1 MLNAAEIDLRKRRAA
16 ALREYAA
23 RTLDQSEVERVAAE
37 KLSKAIATER
47 ARVPARY
54 TRAQIAE
61 AEGVAAEHL
70 RIASELGVKAA
81 DALTD
86 AEAIETLTRIAM
98 APAAP
103 KTVMMPVEVVPSAE
117 GRDYVRH
124 DPHRK

>member
-1 MLNAAEIDLRKRRAA
+1 MLNAAEIELRKRRAA

-23 RTLDQSEVERVAAE
+23 RTRDQAEAETAAGERLA
-37 KLSKAIATER
+37 KAIATER

-54 TRAQIAE
+54 TRNQIADAERE
-61 AEGVAAEHL
+61 AFGHQ
-70 RIASELGVKAA
+70 RNASELNVKAA